1 VKARGVVFED
11 DDLAA
16 GLGWVTTVTTGS
28 LVVVEVGVEMGVE
41 LDGGLVPLV
50 VAGAV

>member
-1 VKARGVVFED
+1 MKARGVVLED

-28 LVVVEVGVEMGVE
+28 LVVVEVVVE
-41 LDGGLVPLV
+41 LEGGLVPLV
-50 VAGAV
+50 VTGAV